1 MNKKFGFLASAVGL
15 SLLIGACEPAAETP
29 TTTPPAGTTPVPPAG
44 TTPVPPATTP
54 GATPPAAPTTP

>member
-1 MNKKFGFLASAVGL
+1 MNKKFVFLASAVGL

-44 TTPVPPATTP
+44 TTPGTTPPAT
-54 GATPPAAPTTP
+54 PTTP